1 MIREFFYLQ
10 KSDRKVI
17 LTLLCVIVIALA
29 VIFLTG
35 GENDTSNVLVSADS
49 IDTSGSSKH
58 HRDSFRRQPYH
69 ERQRVG
75 SPAGMRTVYVR
86 TKVV

>member
-17 LTLLCVIVIALA
+17 LTLLVIIVVALG

-35 GENDTSNVLVSADS
+35 GENDTSNALTAADTLKS
-49 IDTSGSSKH
+49 EVRRDT
-58 HRDSFRRQPYH
+58 FRRKPYYK
-69 ERQRVG
+69 RD
-75 SPAGMRTVYVR
+75 TV
-86 TKVV
+86 